1 MKNIKFIQIVKTL
14 FTVLLVGWV
23 ASFSSCRDFMDISE
37 YTRDMLTYD
46 SIFSSKDRLEGYLW
60 ATAARLPHEGAIWGN
75 GAASGRSFPGIACSD
90 EGFIQWI
97 SAGWHSGQFIQGTLD
112 ADNIGGSNLSIWGDM
127 YQIIRKINL
136 IIANIDQCALSTI
149 ERNEILGYSYF
160 IRAYAY
166 SHLLMVHGPVVLV
179 GDRIYETNMT
189 PDYYIIERA
198 TYDESVE
205 YICSELEKA
214 ARFIPLKVTVANF
227 GRPTRGAV
235 YGLIARIRLQ
245 HASPLFNGGGGASGV
260 AAGSAR
266 SYYGDWKR
274 VSDGAYFVNQDYD
287 ERRWALA
294 AYSAKRVMDM
304 NLYALHTVEADN
316 NTPELPASIVNRENF
331 PNGPA
336 GIDPY
341 RSYVEMFNG
350 EGVAAN
356 NPEFVWGRMESVVA
370 SYTQHSFPKEYGGY
384 GGMALTQK
392 VVDAYYMADGSDP
405 IAPGT
410 ADCPYDESGF
420 MSGVRTFS
428 GYRLGGGSYSV
439 YNMYV
444 NREARFYASVGFS
457 QCLWPMLS
465 TTETARNNIYFGYAT
480 DDNVGKYK
488 SAGNVEDYTTT
499 GYVSKKYIHPDDA
512 WAGTSASRLSK
523 PFGIIRYAEI
533 LLSYVEA
540 LNNLTGEW
548 TITGSDSIQY
558 TFTRDVGEM
567 AKAFNQ
573 IRYRAGL
580 PGLTNEQLASK
591 ELMFNVIERER
602 MIEFLHENRRYYD
615 IRRWGVYLERDSEP
629 IEGMNIEGRRS
640 DGTYYQR
647 TRLDNLRARSRVTD
661 RKMIWVPIPS
671 TEIKRVPAIVQ
682 NPGW

>member
-1 MKNIKFIQIVKTL
+1 MKSIRFKQTVKTV
-14 FTVLLVGWV
+14 FMAQMV
-23 ASFSSCRDFMDISE
+23 AWAVSLASCSDFMDISE

-46 SIFSSKDRLEGYLW
+46 SIFASKERMEGYLW
-60 ATAARLPHEGAIWGN
+60 ATANALPHEGAIWGN
-75 GAASGRSFPGIACSD
+75 GAASGKSFPGIACSD

-97 SAGWHSGQFIQGTLD
+97 SSGWQSGQFIQGTLN
-112 ADNIGGSNLSIWGDM
+112 ADNIAGTNLSIWDDM
-127 YQIIRKINL
+127 YKIVRKINL
-136 IIANIDQCALSTI
+136 VIANIDKCELSTI
-149 ERNEILGYSYF
+149 ERNELLGYAYF

-166 SHLLMVHGPVVLV
+166 SHLLMTHGPAVLV

-189 PDYYIIERA
+189 PDYYITERA
-198 TYDESVE
+198 TYDETVE

-260 AAGSAR
+260 AGSAAR
-266 SYYGDWKR
+266 AYFGDWKR
-274 VSDGAYFVNQDYD
+274 ASDGADFVNQSYD
-287 ERRWALA
+287 EKRWALA
-294 AYSAKRVMDM
+294 AYAAKRVMDM

-316 NTPELPASIVNRENF
+316 STPELPASIVNRERF

-341 RSYVEMFNG
+341 RSYIEMFNG

-356 NPEFVWGRMESVVA
+356 NPEFVWGRMEPVVV

-392 VVDAYYMADGSDP
+392 VVDAFYMADGSDP
-405 IAPGT
+405 VAPGSV
-410 ADCPYDESGF
+410 DCPYDESGF
-420 MSGVRTFS
+420 MSGVKSFS
-428 GYRLGGGSYSV
+428 GYRLGGGSYPV

-465 TTETARNNIYFGYAT
+465 TTETAKNNIYFGYAT

-499 GYVSKKYIHPDDA
+499 GYVSKKFVHPDDA
-512 WAGTSASRLSK
+512 WTGTSASRLAK

-533 LLSYVEA
+533 LLSYAEA
-540 LNNLTGEW
+540 LNNLTREW
-548 TITGSDSIQY
+548 SITGSDSIEY
-558 TFTRDVGEM
+558 TFSRDVNEM
-567 AKAFNQ
+567 AGAFNQ
-573 IRYRAGL
+573 VRYRAGL
-580 PGLTNEQLASK
+580 PGLRSEQLADR
-591 ELMFNVIERER
+591 ELMFAAIERER

-615 IRRWGVYLERDSEP
+615 IRRWGVYMERDSEP
-629 IEGMNIEGRRS
+629 IEGMNIEGKRS
-640 DGTYYQR
+640 DNSYYQR

-661 RKMIWVPIPS
+661 RKMIWVPLS
-671 TEIKRVPAIVQ
+671 SGEIKRVPSIVQ